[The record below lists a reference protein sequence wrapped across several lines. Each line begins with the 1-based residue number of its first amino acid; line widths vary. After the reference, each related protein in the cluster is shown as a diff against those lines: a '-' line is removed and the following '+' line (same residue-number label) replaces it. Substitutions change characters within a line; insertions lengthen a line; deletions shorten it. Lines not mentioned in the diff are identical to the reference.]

1 MSAKASIFGVSF
13 PLHRDDFTEGVVLF
27 AIRQA
32 VAGGSA
38 PAIFTL
44 FFCWKLLF
52 FLNKVIVP
60 NI

>member
-1 MSAKASIFGVSF
+1 MKMSAKASIFGVSF

-38 PAIFTL
+38 LAIFTL
-44 FFCWKLLF
+44 FFDPKL
-52 FLNKVIVP
+52 FLLYN
-60 NI
+60 

>member
-1 MSAKASIFGVSF
+1 MKMSAKASIFGVSF

-44 FFCWKLLF
+44 FFDPKLFLF
-52 FLNKVIVP
+52 N
-60 NI
+60 N